1 MELGGVNRGG
11 CDRRLESVG
20 WREGGARREGTI
32 RTRGTALSIAVSVNF
47 CGNLLVTFTLPSIQQ
62 WFDAIEP
69 GKGISYLFG
78 LYVAF
83 CLLSL
88 GFVAACVPE
97 TKGKS
102 LEQIEAEMKE

>member
-1 MELGGVNRGG
+1 MISEVFPL
-11 CDRRLESVG
+11 
-20 WREGGARREGTI
+20 

-78 LYVAF
+78 LYVVF
-83 CLLSL
+83 CLVSL
-88 GFVAACVPE
+88 GFTAACVPE